1 MMHRKTEESLHS
13 YLRRHY
19 EKVSEQRARQ
29 FAAAQ
34 EEAVELEMVFDAPP
48 VEVTGK

>member
-1 MMHRKTEESLHS
+1 MMDRNPDESLHS

-29 FAAAQ
+29 FA
-34 EEAVELEMVFDAPP
+34 ERDEAVDLEMIFDAPP
-48 VEVTGK
+48 VELSGQ

>member
-1 MMHRKTEESLHS
+1 MMHRKTEESLHT

-29 FAAAQ
+29 FAAQ

-48 VEVTGK
+48 VEVTGN